1 MHDSAELFSRT
12 VPITPRHHTPP
23 HGTHQRTLCS
33 FLPYLRVSHP
43 LDPPPTLF
51 RQKNPMSY
59 PSIRYRRRHRRPI
72 DSQHGLAKLE
82 HKSRLCNPRGKARAA
97 WSARRV
103 ARGSGNAE
111 TMTASSSPA
120 PSFRMSLPR
129 CPCQALRPCP
139 HAIHLPE
146 VAAKCPS
153 TAPIPVSP
161 TAFIASDL

>member
-1 MHDSAELFSRT
+1 
-12 VPITPRHHTPP
+12 
-23 HGTHQRTLCS
+23 
-33 FLPYLRVSHP
+33 
-43 LDPPPTLF
+43 
-51 RQKNPMSY
+51 MSY

-97 WSARRV
+97 CSARRV

-120 PSFRMSLPR
+120 PLFRMSLPR

-146 VAAKCPS
+146 VAANAPRQRQFLSLLLPS
-153 TAPIPVSP
+153 LHQICLYSISYRPCNYVEIKQDFGLGIVRHQVIEVFQSKY
-161 TAFIASDL
+161 

>member
-12 VPITPRHHTPP
+12 VPITPRHHIPP
-23 HGTHQRTLCS
+23 HGTRQRTLCS

-43 LDPPPTLF
+43 LDPPPSDPL
-51 RQKNPMSY
+51 PPEESDVI
-59 PSIRYRRRHRRPI
+59 SI
-72 DSQHGLAKLE
+72 DSLSSSPPPSH
-82 HKSRLCNPRGKARAA
+82 RLTTRLSEARTQVAPVQSQGKVRAA
-97 WSARRV
+97 CSARRV

-111 TMTASSSPA
+111 N
-120 PSFRMSLPR
+120 
-129 CPCQALRPCP
+129 PCQALRPCP

-161 TAFIASDL
+161 TAFIASDLFVQHFL